1 MMSKARRILALAVA
15 LVLTVGML
23 PTSAFAAEP
32 EGTEGHV
39 HTADCYA
46 ETLTCGLDEHTHG
59 ED

>member
-46 ETLTCGLDEHTHG
+46 ER
-59 ED
+59 